1 MAAVLAL
8 VLAAALAHAGWN
20 TILKGRSERGAI
32 VAVAT
37 LVATGV
43 LLPAAW
49 FSWRPPSP
57 EVLALV
63 AASSAAEFAYFR
75 ALNAAYNRGDL
86 GAVYPLARGSAPVYV
101 AGLAALVLQERLSLL
116 GYAGILLVAIGAVLV
131 NLPDRSVGWAWP
143 AIGLALVTG
152 GLIAT
157 YTLIDKVGATLYPP
171 PIYLMLIFAL
181 TGSALTAQ
189 EVARAGG
196 AKLRA
201 LVRRE
206 WAAIL
211 LVGLLVPVTYLLVLF
226 AFRLAPVSLV
236 APLREISIVFATLLG
251 RLCLAEPLTAPRLGG
266 SLTICGGVMALSLS

>member
-86 GAVYPLARGSAPVYV
+86 GAVYQLARG
-101 AGLAALVLQERLSLL
+101 
-116 GYAGILLVAIGAVLV
+116 
-131 NLPDRSVGWAWP
+131 
-143 AIGLALVTG
+143 
-152 GLIAT
+152 
-157 YTLIDKVGATLYPP
+157 
-171 PIYLMLIFAL
+171 
-181 TGSALTAQ
+181 
-189 EVARAGG
+189 
-196 AKLRA
+196 
-201 LVRRE
+201 
-206 WAAIL
+206 
-211 LVGLLVPVTYLLVLF
+211 
-226 AFRLAPVSLV
+226 
-236 APLREISIVFATLLG
+236 
-251 RLCLAEPLTAPRLGG
+251 
-266 SLTICGGVMALSLS
+266 